1 MRIWKLMDPPLLPLT
16 ELFAP
21 RLWQHEQHICPFDDC
36 YQNLPSSLFCAQ
48 EQLLIDKL
56 VSLYENVF
64 HD

>member
-21 RLWQHEQHICPFDDC
+21 RFVHSTTAIKIYH
-36 YQNLPSSLFCAQ
+36 LPYSVHSQ

-56 VSLYENVF
+56 VPLYENVF